1 MINLSNSIASINTNN
16 STNTNND
23 DYQKQLRKAS
33 DEFASMYIYEV
44 FKKMYDTVPKSGFL
58 QDSFG
63 ESWFREML
71 LQDYALK
78 SAKTDLKSVSDMI
91 YKSIGGEETSQD
103 SENSQDSQTLQG
115 SQPSKLTQISQTYVN
130 RLKSIQMMSLLNS
143 LASIDDA
150 TNSMAS
156 SPLDALLNPSLNPLI
171 SKNQESSE

>member
-1 MINLSNSIASINTNN
+1 MINLSNSVPSINANN
-16 STNTNND
+16 STNTSYD

-91 YKSIGGEETSQD
+91 YRSLGGEETLQD
-103 SENSQDSQTLQG
+103 SANSQDSQTLQS
-115 SQPSKLTQISQTYVN
+115 SQSSKLTQISQTYVN
-130 RLKSIQMMSLLNS
+130 RLKSIQMMNLLNS
-143 LASIDDA
+143 LVSIDD
-150 TNSMAS
+150 TTSS
-156 SPLDALLNPSLNPLI
+156 TLGSPLDTLLNPSLTPLI
-171 SKNQESSE
+171 PEDQESGE

>member
-16 STNTNND
+16 STNTNNV

-78 SAKTDLKSVSDMI
+78 SAKTDLKSISDMI
-91 YKSIGGEETSQD
+91 YRSIGGEETLQE
-103 SENSQDSQTLQG
+103 SESLQNSQTLQG
-115 SQPSKLTQISQTYVN
+115 SQSSKLTQISQTYVN

-143 LASIDDA
+143 LASINDA
-150 TNSMAS
+150 TNSTDRKS
-156 SPLDALLNPSLNPLI
+156 VV
-171 SKNQESSE
+171 